1 MCEACDKM
9 AELGKIADAAH
20 DHEEAV
26 ADVADAAMAL
36 TGSDDVE
43 MGPETTRV
51 PTALFEKLLE
61 ACAELEVAQE
71 TALETLNA
79 AVVRLGEVGIETG
92 GLPS

>member
-9 AELGKIADAAH
+9 EELGKIAGVAQ

-61 ACAELEVAQE
+61 ACVELGVAQE
-71 TALETLNA
+71 IAVETLDA
-79 AVVRLGEVGIETG
+79 AVARLSEVGIETG
-92 GLPS
+92 GMPS

>member
-9 AELGKIADAAH
+9 AELGKIAGAAR

-36 TGSDDVE
+36 AGSDDVE

-61 ACAELEVAQE
+61 VCAELDVAQE
-71 TALETLNA
+71 IALEMLDA
-79 AVVRLGEVGIETG
+79 AVARLGEAGIETG
-92 GLPS
+92 GLSS